1 MKITILGTGG
11 ALPPPARA
19 QTGILIEKGDR
30 CLLVDCGSGVLL
42 RLHDAGIDVAR
53 LDTILLTHHHLDHV
67 SDLLPILVARWLRGH
82 THTHVY
88 GPEGTESLV
97 RAQLALYPYVDE
109 YISVE
114 ISELDP
120 GCEREIEGFHV
131 ETIATAHWISTL
143 ALKFDGV
150 FAFSADTAPLR
161 EMAEFAKG
169 CKLLLHECSFPDG
182 VDVPHHTTPSALGL
196 ALEKCD
202 VERLVLTHFYP
213 EMQGREAEIISAVQ
227 ERFSGKVLLAEDLMQ
242 FEL

>member
-1 MKITILGTGG
+1 MKVTILGTGG
-11 ALPPPARA
+11 ALPPLGRA
-19 QTGILIEKGDR
+19 QTGILLEKGDR

-53 LDTILLTHHHLDHV
+53 LATILFTHHHLDHV

-82 THTHVY
+82 THTRVY
-88 GPEGTESLV
+88 GPEGTEALV
-97 RAQLALYPYVDE
+97 RAQLALYPYANE
-109 YISVE
+109 HITVE
-114 ISELDP
+114 IEELAP
-120 GCEREIEGFHV
+120 HEHCEIAGFRV
-131 ETIATAHWISTL
+131 ETLLTKHWLPTL
-143 ALKFDGV
+143 AYRLDGR

-182 VDVPHHTTPSALGL
+182 VDAPQHTTPSALGL

-213 EMQGREAEIISAVQ
+213 EVQGREAEIISAVQ
-227 ERFSGKVLLAEDLMQ
+227 ERFSGEISLAEDLMR